1 MNTRQTAS
9 EPLPAAP
16 LFCLDC
22 GRTNLTPHLD
32 MRMVPWSVYRHRS
45 PEEYACESCGGKNL
59 QPKNNMENTDAKTD
73 AWSLESLQVNYKD
86 ELWSIR
92 CGGACQPEYNI
103 TAHTIEQAVA
113 ELVKQVTR
121 DAIEDE
127 AREWQNVTA
136 HSQKGRERSPNN
148 TQD

>member
-1 MNTRQTAS
+1 MARK
-9 EPLPAAP
+9 AAG
-16 LFCLDC
+16 L
-22 GRTNLTPHLD
+22 
-32 MRMVPWSVYRHRS
+32 
-45 PEEYACESCGGKNL
+45 GKL
-59 QPKNNMENTDAKTD
+59 RKRNNMSDIEPKTE

-103 TAHTIEQAVA
+103 TAHTLEQAVN

-127 AREWQNVTA
+127 AREWQNTQLSDA
-136 HSQKGRERSPNN
+136 QRSE
-148 TQD
+148 